1 MHAADGTVRNQARQR
16 DMVSPVGLAALVTA
30 LHLVLLTGRVSRWSP
45 MRRPNT
51 LMIWRAPGEV
61 RTAVAAGETKRVA
74 SRPTQTYAAGQ
85 LALAVGMSLVA
96 MARWLHIMR
105 LTGTQGQ

>member
-1 MHAADGTVRNQARQR
+1 MHLGHGTIRNQTCRR
-16 DMVSPVGLAALVTA
+16 ETVSPVGLAALVTA
-30 LHLVLLTGRVSRWSP
+30 LHLVLLTGRVSPWSP
-45 MRRPNT
+45 LRRPGT
-51 LMIWRAPGEV
+51 LLIWRAPSETRAV
-61 RTAVAAGETKRVA
+61 VAAGEPEKVA

-105 LTGTQGQ
+105 LTGTHGH